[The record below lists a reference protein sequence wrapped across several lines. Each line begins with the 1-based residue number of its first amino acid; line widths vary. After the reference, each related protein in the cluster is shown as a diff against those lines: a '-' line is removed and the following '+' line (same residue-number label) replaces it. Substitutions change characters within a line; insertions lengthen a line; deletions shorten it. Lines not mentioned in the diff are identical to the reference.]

1 MTWTAERD
9 EQLRDFYH
17 AHMPSWEI
25 AEKLGVSQKSVQG
38 RAQRLGMRFE
48 RSNIRHRRVL
58 FSNGHKPADERSAEL
73 LRNAGVRI

>member
-1 MTWTAERD
+1 MTWTAEKD
-9 EQLRDFYH
+9 EALRQYYH
-17 AHMPSWEI
+17 DHLPSWEI

-58 FSNGHKPADERSAEL
+58 FSDGHRPFTPRCAEL
-73 LRNAGVRI
+73 LREAGVKI